1 MEKGKGMNILKLVVS
16 IIICQF
22 AGLIGYLFTRPAI
35 PTWYAS
41 LRKPFFTPPD
51 WVFGPV
57 WIILYILM
65 GIAASLVWQKTLDPK
80 QTRNA
85 LILFGVQLVLN
96 AFWPFMFFGLK
107 SPLAGLITISI
118 LAAAI
123 LLTIQRF
130 LGVSRTAGILLIPY
144 FLWVSFASGLNLSIW
159 YLNC

>member
-1 MEKGKGMNILKLVVS
+1 MDILKLIIS
-16 IIICQF
+16 IIICQL

-51 WVFGPV
+51 WVFGPT
-57 WIILYILM
+57 WITLYILM
-65 GIAASLVWQKTLDPK
+65 GIAASLVWQNRSDPK
-80 QTRNA
+80 KTRNA
-85 LILFGVQLVLN
+85 LTLFGIQLVLN
-96 AFWPFMFFGLK
+96 AFWPFVFFGLK
-107 SPLAGLITISI
+107 SPLAGLIAISI

-130 LGVSRTAGILLIPY
+130 SGVSRTAGILLIPY
-144 FLWVSFASGLNLSIW
+144 FIWVSFASGLNLSIW

>member
-1 MEKGKGMNILKLVVS
+1 MERGRGMDILKLIIS
-16 IIICQF
+16 IIICQL

-65 GIAASLVWQKTLDPK
+65 GIAASLVWQKNLEQK

-85 LILFGVQLVLN
+85 LILFGAQLILN
-96 AFWPFMFFGLK
+96 AFWPFVFFGLK
-107 SPLAGLITISI
+107 SPLAGLIAISI
-118 LAAAI
+118 LAGAI

-130 LGVSRTAGILLIPY
+130 SGVSRTAGILLIPY
-144 FLWVSFASGLNLSIW
+144 FIWVSFASGLNLSI
-159 YLNC
+159 YAI

>member
-1 MEKGKGMNILKLVVS
+1 
-16 IIICQF
+16 
-22 AGLIGYLFTRPAI
+22 
-35 PTWYAS
+35 
-41 LRKPFFTPPD
+41 
-51 WVFGPV
+51 
-57 WIILYILM
+57 M
-65 GIAASLVWQKTLDPK
+65 GIAASLVWQNTLDPK

-130 LGVSRTAGILLIPY
+130 LGVSRMAGILLIPY

>member
-1 MEKGKGMNILKLVVS
+1 MEKGRGMNILKLIVS

-22 AGLIGYLFTRPAI
+22 AGLIGYLFTRPAFL
-35 PTWYAS
+35 TWYAS
-41 LRKPFFTPPD
+41 LRKPFFTPSD

-65 GIAASLVWQKTLDPK
+65 GIAAFLVWQKTLDPK

-96 AFWPFMFFGLK
+96 AFWPFVFFGLK
-107 SPLAGLITISI
+107 SPLAGLIAISI

>member
-1 MEKGKGMNILKLVVS
+1 MDILKLIIS
-16 IIICQF
+16 IIICQL

-65 GIAASLVWQKTLDPK
+65 GIAASLVWQKNLEQK

-85 LILFGVQLVLN
+85 LILFGAQLILN
-96 AFWPFMFFGLK
+96 AFWPFVFFGLK
-107 SPLAGLITISI
+107 SPLAGLIAISI
-118 LAAAI
+118 LAGAI

-130 LGVSRTAGILLIPY
+130 SGVSRTAGILLIPY
-144 FLWVSFASGLNLSIW
+144 FIWVSFASGLNLSI
-159 YLNC
+159 YAIN

>member
-1 MEKGKGMNILKLVVS
+1 MEKGRGMNILKLIVS

-96 AFWPFMFFGLK
+96 AF
-107 SPLAGLITISI
+107 
-118 LAAAI
+118 
-123 LLTIQRF
+123 
-130 LGVSRTAGILLIPY
+130 
-144 FLWVSFASGLNLSIW
+144 
-159 YLNC
+159 

>member
-1 MEKGKGMNILKLVVS
+1 MEKGKGMNILKLIVS

-22 AGLIGYLFTRPAI
+22 AGLIGYLFTRPAF

-65 GIAASLVWQKTLDPK
+65 GIAASLVWQNTLDPK